1 MLFLHVDLFGFVLF
15 GIFCSSCAPCLSL
28 SMLGRL
34 SAVTL
39 LNKLPSL
46 FSLLLLGPFNADVS
60 VLDMV
65 PVAPETIFVL
75 FSLFSLPWMISIT
88 LSSSYF
94 SHSSVAS
101 NQLLIPSSVFFY
113 FSYCIFQSL
122 VPLYIF
128 SNSLLKIPTVFVHS
142 SEFVGHLC
150 DHYSNSLSCSLRYL
164 HFI

>member
-34 SAVTL
+34 LAVML

-46 FSLLLLGPFNADVS
+46 FSLLLQGLYNADVS
-60 VLDMV
+60 WLDMV
-65 PVAPETIFVL
+65 PVAPETIFIL

-94 SHSSVAS
+94 FHSSVAS

-128 SNSLLKIPTVFVHS
+128 
-142 SEFVGHLC
+142 
-150 DHYSNSLSCSLRYL
+150 
-164 HFI
+164 